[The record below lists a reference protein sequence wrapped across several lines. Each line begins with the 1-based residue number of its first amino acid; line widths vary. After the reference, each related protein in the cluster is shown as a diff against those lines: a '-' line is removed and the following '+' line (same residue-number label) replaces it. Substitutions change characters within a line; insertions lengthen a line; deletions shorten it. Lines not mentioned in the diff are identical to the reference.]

1 MKSLP
6 VKLGFILISLSIFA
20 YAEVWGEDW
29 RGLWKR

>member
-1 MKSLP
+1 MKSLF
-6 VKLGFILISLSIFA
+6 KLVVVLIGLYIFP